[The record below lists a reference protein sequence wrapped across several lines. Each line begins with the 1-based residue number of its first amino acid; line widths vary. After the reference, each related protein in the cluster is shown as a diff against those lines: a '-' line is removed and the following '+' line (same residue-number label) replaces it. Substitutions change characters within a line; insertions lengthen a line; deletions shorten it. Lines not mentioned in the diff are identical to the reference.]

1 MHCDKCG
8 IDYSE
13 NARFCPNCGSA
24 LTDAKNDVTDNAS
37 APSDVPGQPAQP
49 VASEPVSNASAQSGA
64 PEPPVQASAPESPAQ
79 PTAPVAPAPVSPVPP
94 TQPGAPEP
102 PVQPSAPVAPE
113 PPVQASA
120 PVASAQS
127 SAPEP
132 PASATQAP
140 AQVPQQSPQQAN
152 QQQLYQQE
160 LANQQQAYQQQVN
173 QQQAY
178 QQQVPVP
185 PVAPVPY
192 PMSQKDSTLRL
203 INFIFCVIMTVCSFW
218 LILPLAWMIPMTV
231 HSWGIYKGTKPNTVA
246 FGVCTLIFVSLV
258 GGILLLVSDKD
269 K

>member
-24 LTDAKNDVTDNAS
+24 LTDTKNEAVDNAS
-37 APSDVPGQPAQP
+37 APYDVPGQPAQP
-49 VASEPVSNASAQSGA
+49 VVSEPVGNASAQPSA
-64 PEPPVQASAPESPAQ
+64 PEPPAQTSAPVPPVQ
-79 PTAPVAPAPVSPVPP
+79 PTAPVPPVPVPPVPP

-102 PVQPSAPVAPE
+102 PVQASAPVAPT
-113 PPVQASA
+113 
-120 PVASAQS
+120 QS

-132 PASATQAP
+132 PASAN
-140 AQVPQQSPQQAN
+140 QVPVQIPQQSPQQAN
-152 QQQLYQQE
+152 QQQLYQQD

-173 QQQAY
+173 QQQVY

-203 INFIFCVIMTVCSFW
+203 INFIFCVITTVCSFW

-246 FGVCTLIFVSLV
+246 FGVCTLIFVSRV

>member
-37 APSDVPGQPAQP
+37 T
-49 VASEPVSNASAQSGA
+49 PVSPVPPTQSGA
-64 PEPPVQASAPESPAQ
+64 PEPPAQ
-79 PTAPVAPAPVSPVPP
+79 PTAPVPPAPVSSVPP

-102 PVQPSAPVAPE
+102 PVQP
-113 PPVQASA
+113 SA

-140 AQVPQQSPQQAN
+140 GQVPQQSPQQAN

-160 LANQQQAYQQQVN
+160 LANQQQAYQQQANQQQAYQQQVN

>member
-24 LTDAKNDVTDNAS
+24 LTDTKNDAVDNTS
-37 APSDVPGQPAQP
+37 TPSDAPGQAAQP
-49 VASEPVSNASAQSGA
+49 VASEPVGNASAQPGA
-64 PEPPVQASAPESPAQ
+64 PEPPVQASAPEPPAQTASPELPAQ
-79 PTAPVAPAPVSPVPP
+79 PTAPVPPAPVPPVPP

-102 PVQPSAPVAPE
+102 PVQP
-113 PPVQASA
+113 SA

>member
-37 APSDVPGQPAQP
+37 APVSPVPPT
-49 VASEPVSNASAQSGA
+49 QSGA
-64 PEPPVQASAPESPAQ
+64 PEPPAQ
-79 PTAPVAPAPVSPVPP
+79 PTAPVPPAPVSPVPP
-94 TQPGAPEP
+94 TQPG
-102 PVQPSAPVAPE
+102 APE